1 MSLARSLLVT
11 LVLAAL
17 AAGVG
22 VWGGSQYVLARM
34 HRAPSL
40 HAILHEK
47 LRLTAEQQARIAG
60 LERDHAAKREALEA
74 EMRAANAELAQAY
87 QESHAY
93 TPKVEA
99 AIDRF
104 HRAMD
109 ALQKETML
117 HVLAM
122 RQVLTPAQ
130 TAQFDETVVKSLTD
144 QSS

>member
-1 MSLARSLLVT
+1 MSLVRSILLT
-11 LVLAAL
+11 LALATL
-17 AAGVG
+17 AAGLG
-22 VWGGSQYVLARM
+22 VWGGSQYVLARL
-34 HRAPSL
+34 HPAPGL
-40 HAILHEK
+40 HEVLHEK
-47 LRLTAEQQARIAG
+47 LHLTAEQQSRITG

-93 TPKVEA
+93 TPKVQA

-117 HVLAM
+117 HVFAM
-122 RQVLTPAQ
+122 RQVLTADQ
-130 TAQFDETVVKSLTD
+130 TAQFDDTVVKSLTA
-144 QSS
+144 QGQ